1 MHTGTNFLMIS
12 TVSLTG
18 LAAESQSKHK
28 LQQISRRFFFFF
40 FKEKSLMDVLPE
52 EHISMA
58 SQ

>member
-40 FKEKSLMDVLPE
+40 KEKSLMDVLPE